1 MDNVAV
7 LVPFALAILAI
18 VFVVWFVRYQLRL
31 RAVTETLIDAEEALD
46 QGDVERARLLTS
58 PLLARYPN
66 VPVVQDFA
74 ADVLYATGDPLSA
87 ASLYERAMKKLGG
100 PRVAPKLVAAY
111 AALNRAGDA
120 RRVAAFAPDD
130 PMTRLALAW
139 SELAAVGGDRAKG
152 RALADDL
159 AGDTELRSTAAGDA
173 MANVRE
179 AIASANAGDSGRARA
194 ALERASARRDE
205 LAPHD
210 RAFIGYLRG
219 LARLQRAA
227 TSGVGGGWW
236 GARSWRASVPRWGGC
251 GSGLPRWKRG
261 AAGTGCFSARVGPR
275 PLPRRSA
282 RWSSSGS

>member
-1 MDNVAV
+1 MTPIVDNLDV
-7 LVPFALAILAI
+7 LVPFAVAALAAAI
-18 VFVVWFVRYQLRL
+18 VVWFVRAQLQM

-46 QGDVERARLLTS
+46 RGEVERARELAA
-58 PLLARYPN
+58 PLLARYPT
-66 VPVVQDFA
+66 VPVVQDVA

-120 RRVAAFAPDD
+120 RRVAALAPDD

-159 AGDTELRSTAAGDA
+159 ALDAELRSTPAGDA
-173 MANVRE
+173 MASVLE
-179 AIASANAGDSGRARA
+179 AIASATAGDAARARA
-194 ALERASARRDE
+194 ALDRASVKRAE

-210 RAFIGYLRG
+210 RAFIGYLGGIALLQLGAVSDARATWTLAVDAAPETIG
-219 LARLQRAA
+219 SALARRE
-227 TSGVGGGWW
+227 
-236 GARSWRASVPRWGGC
+236 RSH
-251 GSGLPRWKRG
+251 LP
-261 AAGTGCFSARVGPR
+261 AE
-275 PLPRRSA
+275 
-282 RWSSSGS
+282 